1 MNMSSQVLAKKT
13 MVLISFALFSLIFV
27 GAVFA
32 FETASV
38 VEGKEHAS
46 YLSWLIIAYVAG
58 LSMIVLPCTLPLVF
72 IIVPMSIGQGYKK
85 GLSMALL
92 FGAGLTITIASYGM
106 AIATIGKTAS
116 LDQISTIMFLIAGI
130 AAFVFGLS
138 QLKLISLKI
147 PSYSGTPKIIQNRG
161 DYTKSFFMG
170 LLLGN
175 AGVGCPNPL
184 FYWLLIYIAGTGSV
198 EIGASLGVVHGVGR
212 AIPLILMSVLAI
224 IGINATKTLTQKRVS
239 MEKATGWML
248 IVIAAFLII
257 NGLPE
262 GHEWYEET
270 FVHEGWNRLI
280 EITPIPAEFE
290 MDAHGHEQDEV
301 KSLNPRSSNLFIS
314 PPSFLLVRIMHRF
327 SSRSD
332 ESADLS
338 ALRHARGHP
347 FAGRPPQT
355 YSLQHVEE
363 AGGTRLRVVQHR
375 RCAAHAG

>member
-1 MNMSSQVLAKKT
+1 MSSQVLAKKSL
-13 MVLISFALFSLIFV
+13 VLISFALFSLIFV
-27 GAVFA
+27 GIIFSLG
-32 FETASV
+32 TGTI
-38 VEGKEHAS
+38 VEGEEHAS
-46 YLSWLIIAYVAG
+46 YLSWLVIAYVAG

-72 IIVPMSIGQGYKK
+72 IIVPMSLGQGHKK

-116 LDQISTIMFLIAGI
+116 LDQISTIMFLIAGV

-138 QLKLISLKI
+138 QLKLISLKM

-184 FYWLLIYIAGTGSV
+184 FYWLLIYIAGTGSI

-212 AIPLILMSVLAI
+212 AIPLVLMSVLAI

-257 NGLPE
+257 NGLPG

-270 FVHEGWNRLI
+270 FVHEGWNRLV

-290 MDAHGHEQDEV
+290 MDAHEHGEAELV
-301 KSLNPRSSNLFIS
+301 KNYIP
-314 PPSFLLVRIMHRF
+314 LV
-327 SSRSD
+327 
-332 ESADLS
+332 
-338 ALRHARGHP
+338 
-347 FAGRPPQT
+347 FAGLIIAPIIAYFYRKKMEVIQ
-355 YSLQHVEE
+355 
-363 AGGTRLRVVQHR
+363 
-375 RCAAHAG
+375 